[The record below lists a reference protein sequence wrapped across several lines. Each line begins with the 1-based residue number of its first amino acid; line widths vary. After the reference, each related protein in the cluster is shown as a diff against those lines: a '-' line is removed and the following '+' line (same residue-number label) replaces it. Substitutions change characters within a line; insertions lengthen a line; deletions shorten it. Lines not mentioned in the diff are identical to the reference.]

1 LARQNGDGGFA
12 FQPPGRSNSQSTAL
26 TAQAMVAMG
35 TSPALKRRGSRSPLG
50 FLGARQ
56 QASGLVR
63 YSATSAATPVWVTS
77 QALAALGR
85 RALPVRIR
93 R

>member
-1 LARQNGDGGFA
+1 
-12 FQPPGRSNSQSTAL
+12 
-26 TAQAMVAMG
+26 MVAMG
-35 TSPALKRRGSRSPLG
+35 SNPALKRRGSRSPLG
-50 FLGARQ
+50 FLAARQ
-56 QASGLVR
+56 QASGLIR
-63 YSATSAATPVWVTS
+63 YSTASAATPVWVTS